1 MKQTKRLFAVL
12 LAVVMLLGLV
22 PVMNI
27 GMTASAAGGTIN
39 QSKITEYALEYWDNY
54 NSNYSNYNSDGGD
67 CCNFV
72 SQCLHYAGLPMDS
85 NWYWSAY
92 SDHTSSWTYC
102 PSLKSYLVDNLK
114 CDFITSPSASQIEVG
129 DVLYYGG
136 GSHVGICSEVID
148 GQPWVC
154 AHNNDRH
161 TSNWKL
167 GYSTYAVI
175 KTSDL
180 ATAYADLGEEFYA
193 VILNTK
199 YWKPI
204 SLNTSTNKI
213 TLETEKNVPY
223 QKWRFTQQSDG
234 AYLIESCVNG
244 NALEMTNG
252 ERVDRTQL
260 TAHNDWWGGYYQQWY
275 LIPRGDGYIF
285 QSKHYSGEQ
294 WVMDLRG
301 SSNNDGSV
309 IQIYQRNDSY
319 ADDETWSV
327 NKIDDYSTTSNVKTD
342 KSIYPLG
349 SDVKITWNYC
359 VGANSYSLVV
369 WKAGEWRNGQWTD
382 SHQVLSTS
390 INKSTTS
397 YTYRPSEDGGY
408 TFMVKAVGVEEE
420 SSVCR
425 IIVNPQAVDLG
436 EDFFAEIVNTST
448 GRVIGNYD
456 NNVQAS
462 SNEANDPRLI
472 WHFMRNSDG
481 SYLAYNTYNSALLTA
496 ENSGASNGDNI
507 ICKTRYEGAS
517 QRWVVTQKNGVDCLV
532 SSSKNRLMSL
542 QGASPEPGTNVYL
555 WRDNGPN
562 GTAAQGFTIV
572 KKTDYARPDAPD
584 APQLS
589 IATLGSQ
596 NTDTV
601 FTWTASPLKSEKYD
615 NRTYNLRIWQ
625 GSELGVNGTE
635 YTHVLDLT
643 DTTCSVRLPKGNYTA
658 YLTAANTKYHW
669 FSTPSNSI
677 TFTIGDHT
685 HAWECVATQNATC
698 IATGTK
704 TFTCSCGAS
713 YTETIPINSSN
724 HVNIT
729 NVTATTSTC
738 TAHGYTAGVY
748 CNDCMRYISGHE
760 AQPLA
765 AHTLT
770 TINQR
775 NATCTAEGY
784 TGDQYCTTCRQTIST
799 GTAIGKTA
807 HTLTVI
813 NQRNATYDA
822 EGYTGDQYCTTCQ
835 QTITTGT
842 AIPKLVR
849 PTDPTPSNPQPSGS
863 CKWCGQNHGGA
874 FGWLIRIIHNILAAI
889 FGAKY

>member
-1 MKQTKRLFAVL
+1 M
-12 LAVVMLLGLV
+12 
-22 PVMNI
+22 P
-27 GMTASAAGGTIN
+27 
-39 QSKITEYALEYWDNY
+39 E
-54 NSNYSNYNSDGGD
+54 
-67 CCNFV
+67 
-72 SQCLHYAGLPMDS
+72 P
-85 NWYWSAY
+85 
-92 SDHTSSWTYC
+92 
-102 PSLKSYLVDNLK
+102 
-114 CDFITSPSASQIEVG
+114 
-129 DVLYYGG
+129 
-136 GSHVGICSEVID
+136 
-148 GQPWVC
+148 
-154 AHNNDRH
+154 
-161 TSNWKL
+161 
-167 GYSTYAVI
+167 
-175 KTSDL
+175 
-180 ATAYADLGEEFYA
+180 ADLGEQFYA
-193 VILNTK
+193 LILNTK
-199 YWKPI
+199 YRKPI

-213 TLETEKNVPY
+213 TLETEENVPY
-223 QKWRFTQQSDG
+223 QKWRFTRQDDL
-234 AYLIESCVNG
+234 AYVIESCANG

-252 ERVDRTQL
+252 VCEAKTQL
-260 TAHNDWWGGYYQQWY
+260 TAHDAWWGEGHSDTDALYQQWY
-275 LIPRGDGYIF
+275 LIPQGDGYVL
-285 QSKHYSGEQ
+285 QSKHHTSEN

-301 SSNNDGSV
+301 SSDADGTP
-309 IQIYQRNDSY
+309 IQIYQRNASY
-319 ADDETWSV
+319 VDDETWSV
-327 NKIDDYSTTSNVKTD
+327 YKIDDYSTSSNVKTD

-359 VGANSYSLVV
+359 VGASSYRLVIY
-369 WKAGEWRNGQWTD
+369 KAGESGQL
-382 SHQVLSTS
+382 LSTS
-390 INKSTTS
+390 IDKSTTS

-408 TFMVKAVGVEEE
+408 TFMMKAVGVEEE

-448 GRVIGNYD
+448 GRIIGNYD

-462 SNEANDPRLI
+462 SNEENDPRLI
-472 WHFMRNSDG
+472 WHFMRNNDG

-496 ENSGASNGDNI
+496 ENAGASNGDNI

-635 YTHVLDLT
+635 YVHVLDLT
-643 DTTCSVRLPKGNYTA
+643 NTTCSVRLPKGNYTA
-658 YLTAANTKYHW
+658 YLTAVNTKYHW

-685 HAWECVATQNATC
+685 HAWECVATQAATC

-713 YTETIPINSSN
+713 YTETIPVNASN

-729 NVTATTSTC
+729 NVAATTSTC

-863 CKWCGQNHGGA
+863 CKWCGQNHGDA
-874 FGWLIRIIHNILAAI
+874 FGWLVKIIHNILAAI